1 MSLKYLIP
9 SPVTYTVTFDSD
21 GGSDVPSQEIEAG
34 NKATKPS
41 DPVKDGFTFD
51 GWLDNNG
58 GAFNFD
64 TPIISNI
71 TLYANWKGTTNPDQG
86 AGTNLSGD

>member
-1 MSLKYLIP
+1 M
-9 SPVTYTVTFDSD
+9 VTFNSD
-21 GGSDVPSQEIEAG
+21 GGSDVLSQEIESG
-34 NKATKPS
+34 NKAIKPS

-58 GAFNFD
+58 DAFDFN

-86 AGTNLSGD
+86 SVTNLSGD

>member
-1 MSLKYLIP
+1 M
-9 SPVTYTVTFDSD
+9 VTFDSD
-21 GGSDVPSQEIEAG
+21 GGSNVSTQEVEAG

-58 GAFNFD
+58 NAFDFN
-64 TPIISNI
+64 TPIMSNI
-71 TLYANWKGTTNPDQG
+71 TLYANWKGTTDAGQG
-86 AGTNLSGD
+86 AGTNLSND